1 MNQPLEPMFIFA
13 KTHSLWSFITL
24 CATDQMP
31 SASPPETQDT
41 VLPSF
46 FLPVLPEIWPGS
58 KGKAGHGSGK
68 AS

>member
-1 MNQPLEPMFIFA
+1 MLTFA

-24 CATDQMP
+24 RATDQMP
-31 SASPPETQDT
+31 SVSAPETPDT

-58 KGKAGHGSGK
+58 KVKAGHEGGK
-68 AS
+68 VS